1 MSLNWEKILSVTM
14 FVSLS
19 LFALTGFGCRRTG
32 TTGADDPSRTLV
44 VWGLWQ
50 ESNDM
55 VPILKSFEEQTG
67 IKVKYQKVA
76 PIDTYEKDLLAA
88 LAEGRGPDVFVIHH
102 TWINDKRGILSP
114 APDEVVDARAVNE
127 EFVDVVGKDVIR
139 ENKVWALPTSV
150 DTLVLYFNKDIFN
163 GAGIAQPPKTWTDFQ
178 QIVQR
183 ITKVNRL
190 GSIQQSA
197 AAMGTAANI
206 NRAPDMLQLLMLQ
219 SNVPIINEQGAVNI
233 ATDTGERALTFYT
246 DFANRGK
253 KVYTWNLQQDYSIDS
268 FAEGET
274 AMMFNYS
281 YHMATVKAKNP
292 RLNFGIAP
300 MPQIAGSAESE
311 YKNFAAYW
319 PFAVANAS
327 PNPQAAWQFVRFLTN
342 QAMSQQINLAQGV
355 PPARVDSV
363 VELQRDPVMGV
374 FADQTLTADTWP
386 RVDIAAVDTIFNQMI
401 DDVVTGATTGESA
414 LRRTE
419 DQLNAMQKDNQT
431 LDQ

>member
-1 MSLNWEKILSVTM
+1 MT
-14 FVSLS
+14 
-19 LFALTGFGCRRTG
+19 
-32 TTGADDPSRTLV
+32 
-44 VWGLWQ
+44 
-50 ESNDM
+50 
-55 VPILKSFEEQTG
+55 PILKAFEEQTG

-114 APDEVVDARAVNE
+114 APNTVVDARAVNE

-139 ENKVWALPTSV
+139 DNKVWALPTSV
-150 DTLVLYFNKDIFN
+150 DTMVLYFNKDIFN
-163 GAGIAQPPKTWTDFQ
+163 GASIAQPPKTWTDFQ
-178 QIVQR
+178 QVVQR

-206 NRAPDMLQLLMLQ
+206 NRAPDLLQLLMLQ
-219 SNVPIINEQGAVNI
+219 SNVPIVNERGEVNI
-233 ATDTGERALTFYT
+233 ATDIGERALTFYT
-246 DFANRGK
+246 DFANREK
-253 KVYTWNLQQDYSIDS
+253 KVYTWNLQQDYSIDA

-327 PNPQAAWQFVRFLTN
+327 PNPEAAWQFVRFLTN
-342 QAMSQQINLAQGV
+342 KEMSQQINLAQEV

-374 FADQTLTADTWP
+374 FADQSLTADTWP
-386 RVDIAAVDTIFNQMI
+386 RVDIAAVDTVFNQMI
-401 DDVVTGATTGESA
+401 DDVVTGATTGEQA

-419 DQLNAMQKDNQT
+419 DQLNAMQKGNQT
-431 LDQ
+431 VGQ